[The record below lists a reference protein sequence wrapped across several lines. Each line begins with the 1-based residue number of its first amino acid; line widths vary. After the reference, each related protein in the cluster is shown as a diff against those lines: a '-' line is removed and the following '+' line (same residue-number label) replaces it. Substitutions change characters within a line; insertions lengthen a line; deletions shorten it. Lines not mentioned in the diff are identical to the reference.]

1 MKNDELLN
9 SELKAIEVLDF
20 ILKQYDLENIDRNLE
35 VCSELVIICKL
46 IMQRY
51 KTKYDISFKKNQNI
65 EKAKQQV
72 IKEIKKDKTYSNVLE
87 IIKNYRNYKKKHL
100 N

>member
-20 ILKQYDLENIDRNLE
+20 ILKQYDQENIDRNLE

-51 KTKYDISFKKNQNI
+51 KTKYGISFKKNKNI
-65 EKAKQQV
+65 EKAKQQI
-72 IKEIKKDKTYSNVLE
+72 IKEIKKDKTYVNVLQV
-87 IIKNYRNYKKKHL
+87 IDNYKKYKKTNL

>member
-1 MKNDELLN
+1 
-9 SELKAIEVLDF
+9 
-20 ILKQYDLENIDRNLE
+20 
-35 VCSELVIICKL
+35 
-46 IMQRY
+46 MQRY

-87 IIKNYRNYKKKHL
+87 VIKNYRNYKNKHL

>member
-20 ILKQYDLENIDRNLE
+20 ILKQYDQENIDRNLE
-35 VCSELVIICKL
+35 VCSELDIICKL

-87 IIKNYRNYKKKHL
+87 VIKNYRNYKNKHL